1 MKTYTIYSNDIILAR
16 VLLTLYFQVFA
27 RYLHSHSCTTFNTF
41 YSICFINTYPLNS
54 DLSGGQ
60 GYPAFEQ
67 LGPVLERISVST
79 KKLAI
84 AALEELSR

>member
-1 MKTYTIYSNDIILAR
+1 MILYLHVFYLHYTSKFLHDTYT
-16 VLLTLYFQVFA
+16 
-27 RYLHSHSCTTFNTF
+27 SHSCTTFNTF